1 MTLPASLASMRE
13 ALDQGS
19 VGALR
24 RPDVPLLSHLVE
36 VALEGR
42 PVDVPL
48 ARFFRRIGEAR

>member
-1 MTLPASLASMRE
+1 MRE